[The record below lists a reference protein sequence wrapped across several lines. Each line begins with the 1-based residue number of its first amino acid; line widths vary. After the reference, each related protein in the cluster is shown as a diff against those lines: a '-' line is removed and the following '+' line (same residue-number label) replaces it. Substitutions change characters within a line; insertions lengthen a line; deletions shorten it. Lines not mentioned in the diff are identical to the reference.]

1 MVARSHSNPPSRNP
15 RTTPPVTHHTTTFT
29 YLPSQPQALRIMALL
44 PPSEAA
50 AVLKYYHVRD
60 AKMSLASSL
69 IKHLAI
75 AHLCPSTPWHA
86 TAITRDA
93 RTKPTWIDP
102 STGFSPL
109 AFNVTHQAGIVAL
122 IAIPSPPSPSPPLPI
137 EVGIDLVCTSERR
150 SRDHSLILTDG
161 WPRFVDM
168 HADVFSPAETSYLKY
183 EVLSRVPGLVPAG
196 GSASAEA
203 VMDAKLRAFYALWA
217 LREAYVKLT
226 GEALLAE
233 WLSEL
238 EFRGFRPVAPTA
250 GWAVP
255 AREEEAEGNRYGA
268 QVISNQEVWFKGRRV
283 DDVNMSLRAMGED
296 YMICTAVRTPGRK
309 EVGLAWKLRPYR
321 VLDLD
326 DMLEFAEGKAAEGDG
341 AWS

>member
-1 MVARSHSNPPSRNP
+1 MA
-15 RTTPPVTHHTTTFT
+15 TT
-29 YLPSQPQALRIMALL
+29 SQPTLIQWIFDTRPWFSSATQTRHLPTDPQAQRIMALL
-44 PPSEAA
+44 PPSETASA
-50 AVLKYYHVRD
+50 LKYYHVRD

-75 AHLCPSTPWHA
+75 AHLSPRTPWHA
-86 TAITRDA
+86 TTITRDA

-102 STGFSPL
+102 TTSTTPI

-122 IAIPSPPSPSPPLPI
+122 IAIPCPSPSLPV

-150 SRDHSLILTDG
+150 ARDHELILSEG
-161 WPRFVDM
+161 WLHFVAM
-168 HADVFSPAETSYLKY
+168 HADVFSPREAAYLKH
-183 EVLSRVPGLVPAG
+183 EVLSAVPGLVSPSG
-196 GSASAEA
+196 GPSA
-203 VMDAKLRAFYALWA
+203 VLDGKLRAFYALWA

-233 WLSEL
+233 WLQEL

-255 AREEEAEGNRYGA
+255 AREEEAETKEDGERKRYGA
-268 QVISNQEVWFKGRRV
+268 QAINNPEVWFKGRRV

-309 EVGLAWKLRPYR
+309 EVALGWKLRPYR

-326 DMLEFAEGKAAEGDG
+326 DMLEFAEGRASEGDG
-341 AWS
+341 SWV